1 MNLIILCLRLKISQL
16 NTFISELYNK
26 IICELP
32 PLISLRSIAT
42 NEINVNLNFVLF
54 STNRK

>member
-32 PLISLRSIAT
+32 PLISLHSIAT